1 MTEIAVTEEPLE
13 VFFSYAHEDDDLR
26 RQLVEHLSTLQRQG
40 VIADW
45 HDRRIQAGQRWGDEI
60 DEHLGSA
67 RIILL
72 LISPSFMASDYC
84 YEQEMTRALER
95 EASGEARVVPVILR
109 PVDLEGTRFSKLQA
123 LPRDA
128 TPITSWENRDE
139 AFLDVARG
147 IRRLAA
153 ELRESPKP
161 ATGPR
166 AAGRAEGVE
175 PAASRRA
182 RGAGSL
188 LSRVPRSWVLSL
200 AAVAALLV
208 ALGLW
213 KTMDSPP
220 PEVAAGDDRPAA
232 EDGQQMED
240 LTTSLG
246 TSVTRD
252 GPTASAAG
260 SRQQLWPVG
269 STIAVGFQGG
279 TAEQRSAVERYARTW
294 TNYANIDLSFE
305 DQENA
310 SVLVAFDSSGGNW
323 SFVGTDVLRRADD
336 EPTMNLAQVT
346 EANVLHQFGHVLGLQ
361 HEHGNPKASFEWNLP
376 EIQRE
381 LGGPPNHWS
390 LDQIRANVLKQ
401 WEPDLYPVEKPF
413 DPYSVMLYTFPA
425 NWTRGSIRLQMGER
439 LSEGDKEFVR
449 LLYPGRTDSASG

>member
-26 RQLVEHLSTLQRQG
+26 KQLVEHLSTLQRQG

-60 DEHLGSA
+60 DEHLRSA

-109 PVDLEGTRFSKLQA
+109 PVDLEGTRFSRLQA
-123 LPRDA
+123 LPKDA
-128 TPITSWENRDE
+128 RPITSWENRDE

-147 IRRLAA
+147 IRKIAA
-153 ELRESPKP
+153 ELRMSPPP
-161 ATGPR
+161 ATGPP
-166 AAGRAEGVE
+166 V
-175 PAASRRA
+175 SRRA
-182 RGAGSL
+182 DAVKPAESRRAGGGASL
-188 LSRVPRSWVLSL
+188 LSKLRRPWMLSL
-200 AAVAALLV
+200 AAAAALLV

-213 KTMDSPP
+213 KAMDSPVL
-220 PEVAAGDDRPAA
+220 ETAAGGDRPAA

-240 LTTSLG
+240 LEASLG

-252 GPTASAAG
+252 GPTASAANP
-260 SRQQLWPVG
+260 RQQLWPVG
-269 STIAVGFQGG
+269 STITVGFQGG
-279 TAEQRSAVERYARTW
+279 TAEQRSAVERYAQTW
-294 TNYANIDLSFE
+294 TTYANVDLSFE
-305 DQENA
+305 DQE
-310 SVLVAFDSSGGNW
+310 DSSVKVSFDPSRGNW
-323 SFVGTDVLRRADD
+323 SFVGTDALRRA
-336 EPTMNLAQVT
+336 EGEATMNLAEVT

-361 HEHGNPKASFEWNLP
+361 HEHGNPQAGFEWNLP
-376 EIQRE
+376 EIERE

-390 LDQIRANVLKQ
+390 MDQIRANVLKQ
-401 WEPDLYPVEKPF
+401 WDPGLYPVEKPF

-425 NWTRGSIRLQMGER
+425 NWTHGIRLQMGER

-449 LLYPGRTDSASG
+449 LLYPGRPETASG